1 MKHAVLS
8 DDFKNLARVEFTT
21 DATLRILT
29 ATLYD
34 SFTYTVHY

>member
-1 MKHAVLS
+1 MLS
-8 DDFKNLARVEFTT
+8 DKFKNLARVEFNTH
-21 DATLRILT
+21 ATLDILT